1 MKVDF
6 HIHSSCSDGEL
17 EPREILRSAVE
28 AGCEMFSITDHDSI
42 AAYGM
47 LEDSLKVRYQE
58 SFLVASSVSPGRD
71 MKCT

>member
-42 AAYGM
+42 AAYGK
-47 LEDSLKVRYQE
+47 LGDSLNGE
-58 SFLVASSVSPGRD
+58 TP
-71 MKCT
+71 